1 MKRTALALGASILA
15 ACTTAPPRAD
25 AQPAFSANGK
35 TLRQI
40 YEYLHINPELSF
52 QEKNSSAI
60 LAAEMKRLGFTVT
73 TGAGMPGPRPAPRV
87 RQGSGWCRRLWRRR
101 RAART
106 APGRQS

>member
-1 MKRTALALGASILA
+1 MVFEVDADPGVIALALGATVLA
-15 ACTTAPPRAD
+15 ACTTAPPPAA
-25 AQPAFSANGK
+25 AQAPFNASGK

-73 TGAGMPGPRPAPRV
+73 TGVSIFGICRTV
-87 RQGSGWCRRLWRRR
+87 RRW
-101 RAART
+101 
-106 APGRQS
+106 